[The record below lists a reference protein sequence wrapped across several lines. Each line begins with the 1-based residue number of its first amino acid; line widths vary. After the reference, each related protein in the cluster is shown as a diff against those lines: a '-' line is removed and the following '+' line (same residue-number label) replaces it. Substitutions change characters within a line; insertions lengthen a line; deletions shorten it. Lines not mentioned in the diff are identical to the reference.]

1 MWMLDYFSVLES
13 APTWPGVIQEE
24 IGANKTDNSLTT
36 ETERRNQLDLAKYSM
51 PVLSSSAPELE
62 GVWQEVKRRQ
72 REKDR
77 AKQKTL
83 AQARKIK
90 SRIFNRHRLS
100 LRTCQKL
107 NIFNQTKLQ

>member
-1 MWMLDYFSVLES
+1 MDVGLFYSVLES
-13 APTWPGVIQEE
+13 APTSPGVIQEE

-72 REKDR
+72 RERDR

-90 SRIFNRHRLS
+90 SRIFVQAS
-100 LRTCQKL
+100 LIPK
-107 NIFNQTKLQ
+107 NMPKI